1 MRSYISYTSFSVN
14 AEWLVMSSN
23 FGEKAIILAEVI
35 LLYHAT
41 FFPLPE
47 KNKRKMVIYNKRMEE
62 G

>member
-23 FGEKAIILAEVI
+23 FGEKAIVLAEVI
-35 LLYHAT
+35 LLYRAT

-47 KNKRKMVIYNKRMEE
+47 KKTKNGYIQ
-62 G
+62 